1 VGDYTGDN
9 ILEKL
14 GAFVPGYPGYAQRE
28 GRRKTDKM
36 LRSSIARLL
45 EDQKSVLDAATQM
58 LLKAKVL
65 NLVGPVDEVKR
76 TLDLTANRIRLA
88 EYGNSGF
95 FDIAQI
101 KEPELERLYSYDL
114 SLKEMCE
121 TIPGILAQLT
131 SVEAIES
138 TCREA
143 CTQLESIQKAI
154 AQRRAVM
161 QEI

>member
-1 VGDYTGDN
+1 MGDYTGTN

-28 GRRKTDKM
+28 GRRKTDKI
-36 LRSSIARLL
+36 LRLSITRLL
-45 EDQKSVLDAATQM
+45 ADQKPVLDAATQM
-58 LLKAKVL
+58 LLKEKAL
-65 NLVGPVDEVKR
+65 DLVVAVDEVRR
-76 TLDLTANRIRLA
+76 TLDLTANKVRLA

-95 FDIAQI
+95 FDLVQI
-101 KEPELERLYSYDL
+101 KEQELDRLYSFDL

-121 TIPGILAQLT
+121 AIPGILAKLT
-131 SVEAIES
+131 SPETVEP

-143 CTQLESIQKAI
+143 CAQLQSIQKAV